1 MKTRESWQHDWSPAF
16 RVEVVDGQERVV
28 KPCRRSECGWQ
39 MLSRKNSNRYRNGP
53 DGAWMGSPK
62 DCKGE
67 QE

>member
-1 MKTRESWQHDWSPAF
+1 MRKRESWQHEWSD
-16 RVEVVDGQERVV
+16 VVHSIRSNGATERF
-28 KPCRRSECGWQ
+28 KMCKRQGCPWQ

-53 DGAWMGSPK
+53 DGEWMHSPK